1 MITIILLFLF
11 ANSFVESLIYRGNHA
26 GRPSQY
32 PQTMHPYRG
41 QDQVTRRRGQKRHQK
56 RERMISNNLNINR
69 NDYGA
74 NDLYMNEPLTS
85 RQLEID
91 IPIRN
96 ENVYQ
101 STGQRA
107 KNYFETGDLNSIR
120 YRNSFLGMFW
130 NLFNLF
136 TSFYI
141 QSLKIILFL
150 TWRLS
155 I

>member
-1 MITIILLFLF
+1 
-11 ANSFVESLIYRGNHA
+11 
-26 GRPSQY
+26 
-32 PQTMHPYRG
+32 
-41 QDQVTRRRGQKRHQK
+41 
-56 RERMISNNLNINR
+56 MISNNLNINR

-120 YRNSFLGMFW
+120 YRNSFLGMFL

-136 TSFYI
+136 TSF
-141 QSLKIILFL
+141 LF
-150 TWRLS
+150 RV
-155 I
+155 

>member
-1 MITIILLFLF
+1 
-11 ANSFVESLIYRGNHA
+11 
-26 GRPSQY
+26 
-32 PQTMHPYRG
+32 
-41 QDQVTRRRGQKRHQK
+41 
-56 RERMISNNLNINR
+56 MISNNLNINR

-101 STGQRA
+101 STGQCA

-120 YRNSFLGMFW
+120 YRNSFPGIVLEFV
-130 NLFNLF
+130 
-136 TSFYI
+136 
-141 QSLKIILFL
+141 
-150 TWRLS
+150 
-155 I
+155 